1 MGNFIQHDRNDD
13 VGDGDDDNVDND
25 VLLMKV
31 VAF

>member
-1 MGNFIQHDRNDD
+1 MSMIEMML
-13 VGDGDDDNVDND
+13 VGDDDEDNVDND